1 MNQVN
6 TTNHHPTFTLLIW
19 NFLTKRLIRDTQV
32 TTINI
37 DGLEGGA
44 GGGQVGEGAG
54 LVSLEQGVAT
64 LVGGQPGTEYKIQI
78 IDDLTSI

>member
-1 MNQVN
+1 M
-6 TTNHHPTFTLLIW
+6 
-19 NFLTKRLIRDTQV
+19 

-54 LVSLEQGVAT
+54 LVSLEQGVAA

-78 IDDLTSI
+78 IDDLASI